1 MSSSNELSKITHWKD
16 NAEFLG
22 VGTET
27 LPVFCPATGEQ
38 INNVLSANKPDVDDI
53 VASSKQAAE
62 IWSNTSITSR
72 TNIVFAF
79 RHLLEENKGEIAK
92 TISLEHGKVIPDALG
107 EIQRGLEVV
116 DFACGIGEITKGSLS
131 FNVST
136 NVDVMSIRFPLGVIA
151 GITPFNFPA
160 MVPLWM
166 HPIAIACGNTF
177 ILKPS
182 EKDPSAS
189 MEIAKLWKQAGLP
202 DGVLNIVHGSA
213 YVVNSLLEHKDIDG
227 ISFVGS
233 TPVAKHIYET
243 SISNKKRCQA
253 LGGAKN
259 HMVVLGDAN
268 IEAVADAAV
277 SAGFG
282 SAGERCMAVSVLVVL
297 DCIADEVIS
306 KIKSRASKIVVGPS
320 DDPDTEMGPV
330 ISRQHCDKIT
340 ELINSGVESGADL
353 ILDGRDL
360 SIDGYENGF
369 YVGPTIFDRV
379 TTEMPIYKEEIFG
392 PVLNIIRVNTFDEA
406 IELVKSNPYGNG

>member
-1 MSSSNELSKITHWKD
+1 M
-16 NAEFLG
+16 
-22 VGTET
+22 
-27 LPVFCPATGEQ
+27 
-38 INNVLSANKPDVDDI
+38 
-53 VASSKQAAE
+53 
-62 IWSNTSITSR
+62 
-72 TNIVFAF
+72 
-79 RHLLEENKGEIAK
+79 
-92 TISLEHGKVIPDALG
+92 
-107 EIQRGLEVV
+107 
-116 DFACGIGEITKGSLS
+116 
-131 FNVST
+131 
-136 NVDVMSIRFPLGVIA
+136 
-151 GITPFNFPA
+151 
-160 MVPLWM
+160 
-166 HPIAIACGNTF
+166 
-177 ILKPS
+177 
-182 EKDPSAS
+182 
-189 MEIAKLWKQAGLP
+189 
-202 DGVLNIVHGSA
+202 
-213 YVVNSLLEHKDIDG
+213 VNSLLEHKDIDG

-243 SISNKKRCQA
+243 SISNKKRCEA

-406 IELVKSNPYGNG
+406 IELVKSNPYGNGVAIFTQNGGASRKFIAQIDAGMVGVNVAIPVPVAYHSFGGWNSSLFGDHHMHGNEGVRFATKLKTVTQRFDDPAVAGPKSGVNLGFPLNS